1 VFSLNAPVPG
11 RVSALASRLH
21 PELMGF
27 DSIRE
32 RHSILV
38 KRLGDGADVGGY
50 HRLAEQARRSL
61 AGAPAVEARI
71 SEIGLFE
78 DPPNG
83 AAPVVYLAVE
93 SPGLDR
99 IHRTLVDDLGAIKGL
114 EGPDYTMHVTL
125 ARGGNLEAA
134 RRLVER
140 DIEPIEWTVSEL
152 EFWDASR
159 AEVVRTVSLPA

>member
-21 PELMGF
+21 PELIGF
-27 DSIRE
+27 DSIRD

-38 KRLGDGADVGGY
+38 KRLGDGDGVGGF
-50 HRLAEQARRSL
+50 HCLAEQARRAL
-61 AGAPAVEARI
+61 ARAPAVEARVA
-71 SEIGLFE
+71 EIGLFE
-78 DPPNG
+78 EPPNG
-83 AAPVVYLAVE
+83 AAPVVYLDVE

-99 IHRTLVDDLGAIKGL
+99 IHQTLVDDLGAIRGL

-125 ARGGNLEAA
+125 ARGGNLDAA
-134 RRLVER
+134 RRLAER
-140 DIEPIEWTVSEL
+140 EIDPIEWTISEL

-159 AEVVRTVSLPA
+159 AEVVRSVSLPA